1 RLLHPTHDKKGKY
14 IGGHKPK
21 NYNFNSSSDIAVL
34 ETINKAVLEPENKDA
49 HKNGE
54 KLLIKD
60 ENIHFKKRIGK
71 SSYLFI
77 FCVDASGSMGANE
90 RMKAVKGVIFS
101 LLHSNYIYRD
111 KVSLVI
117 FRGDNAEVFLPPTRS
132 TDLAFKML
140 KKIPTGGTTPLIK
153 GLIKALEIAL
163 EEKRKKTGYLPL
175 IILISDAR
183 GNVYYNDAIDDLIK
197 TGEQIFKNQIDMII
211 IDTESSEVKLE
222 INKKLSESANA
233 KYYHIDAIN
242 QENIDEIL
250 EMEGIFENI

>member
-1 RLLHPTHDKKGKY
+1 
-14 IGGHKPK
+14 
-21 NYNFNSSSDIAVL
+21 
-34 ETINKAVLEPENKDA
+34 
-49 HKNGE
+49 
-54 KLLIKD
+54 
-60 ENIHFKKRIGK
+60 
-71 SSYLFI
+71 
-77 FCVDASGSMGANE
+77 MGANE

-111 KVSLVI
+111 KVSLVV
-117 FRGDNAEVFLPPTRS
+117 FRGDKAEVILPPTRS

-153 GLIKALEIAL
+153 GLIKALEISL

-197 TGEQIFKNQIDMII
+197 TGEEIFKNQIDMII

-233 KYYHIDAIN
+233 KYYHIDSMN